1 MELVSCECVKSF
13 SKGRRVLDALSCTQ
27 GDKGESIR
35 KFLHIAQEATRWAAH
50 QQGEWE
56 A

>member
-1 MELVSCECVKSF
+1 MELVSRECVKSF
-13 SKGRRVLDALSCTQ
+13 STGRLVLDALSYTQ
-27 GDKGESIR
+27 GDKAESIH
-35 KFLHIAQEATRWAAH
+35 KFLHIDQEASRWAAH